1 MKIFHRQNHTG
12 VPYLDN
18 LNLIIQYPFGDDFNL
33 IRTTPYYPFIYSYI
47 LLLLVLIKILKI
59 LLF

>member
-1 MKIFHRQNHTG
+1 MKIFHRQNRTG

-18 LNLIIQYPFGDDFNL
+18 LNLIIQYPFADDSNL

-47 LLLLVLIKILKI
+47 LLLLVLIK
-59 LLF
+59 